1 MKKFSTMLLFLTV
14 SVVFS
19 LSASADTLSEAVNDL
34 IVKRQTYDTF
44 LTSEYF
50 NNNRTETQIDTQ
62 SGEFVMSQTDYSLPG
77 RNGLDL
83 NITRL
88 YRSGGAARYEMN
100 AIHSGSTSM
109 DIPSPPFCVFIIYLN
124 IIKVNL

>member
-1 MKKFSTMLLFLTV
+1 MIHIHLKYGATPV
-14 SVVFS
+14 SYTH
-19 LSASADTLSEAVNDL
+19 L
-34 IVKRQTYDTF
+34 
-44 LTSEYF
+44 EYF

-88 YRSGGAARYEMN
+88 YRSGVAARYEMN
-100 AIHSGSTSM
+100 AIHSGSTWTNYLQS
-109 DIPSPPFCVFIIYLN
+109 DWSDKDFYSFYEERCV
-124 IIKVNL
+124 

>member
-1 MKKFSTMLLFLTV
+1 MKKFSTILLFLTV

-50 NNNRTETQIDTQ
+50 NNNRT
-62 SGEFVMSQTDYSLPG
+62 
-77 RNGLDL
+77 
-83 NITRL
+83 
-88 YRSGGAARYEMN
+88 
-100 AIHSGSTSM
+100 
-109 DIPSPPFCVFIIYLN
+109 
-124 IIKVNL
+124 